1 MTISRRRLACAGAL
15 LPLAGLPVRV
25 RAAAAVRPL
34 PAEPECDVLV
44 IGAGAAGLA
53 AAEAARMAL
62 AERVIVVE
70 KGAIAGGHM
79 LVSSGMLNALDP
91 EGQRRAGRTDSEQ
104 NFFRDTYTGGG
115 GLGDPDLISVMVRES
130 HGVLEW
136 LRSLGV
142 EFDPVLREA
151 YTGVFP
157 RAHRTLRARSG
168 VEYVRALVRRV
179 RDLGVEIR
187 YRHRAL
193 ELIADDSGRI
203 RGAVVSDLHGAKPV
217 ERVIAARTVVVATG
231 GFGANVG
238 MRMRWAPQISTDIGT
253 TYSPGR
259 LEEDPATGDGI
270 RMAESVGAG
279 LVGMEHVLAIPF
291 WGGRVLDYPGAE
303 IFLTMRGER
312 FTDETASWDTV
323 FSDLSYTGGAEFW
336 VITDSRSSKGANF
349 ATKVQ
354 QGLVQ
359 SAETL
364 DQLALRMDI
373 PKARLEAVLSRYNN
387 AARTGNDPDFGRTRF
402 LQGISE
408 PPYYFGR
415 ERFEVH
421 YTCGGIAITP
431 EARVRSAREGVIP
444 GLFAAGETTGGVH
457 GRFRL
462 GGSGILDA
470 FVFGRIAG
478 RGAAAFAAD
487 CRAAERLYRP
497 S

>member
-1 MTISRRRLACAGAL
+1 
-15 LPLAGLPVRV
+15 
-25 RAAAAVRPL
+25 
-34 PAEPECDVLV
+34 
-44 IGAGAAGLA
+44 
-53 AAEAARMAL
+53 
-62 AERVIVVE
+62 
-70 KGAIAGGHM
+70 
-79 LVSSGMLNALDP
+79 
-91 EGQRRAGRTDSEQ
+91 
-104 NFFRDTYTGGG
+104 
-115 GLGDPDLISVMVRES
+115 
-130 HGVLEW
+130 
-136 LRSLGV
+136 
-142 EFDPVLREA
+142 
-151 YTGVFP
+151 
-157 RAHRTLRARSG
+157 
-168 VEYVRALVRRV
+168 
-179 RDLGVEIR
+179 
-187 YRHRAL
+187 
-193 ELIADDSGRI
+193 
-203 RGAVVSDLHGAKPV
+203 
-217 ERVIAARTVVVATG
+217 
-231 GFGANVG
+231 